1 MYDLKPALEGSEALM
16 MESTVRRNAQ
26 VLSTTVHAEAVLMNT
41 ANGKYYGLD
50 DIATSV
56 WEQLCTP
63 RTVSDLCGSLA
74 EVYDEDLEIIRRD
87 VLVLLGKFVNDGL
100 IEVIG

>member
-1 MYDLKPALEGSEALM
+1 M

-26 VLSTTVHAEAVLMNT
+26 VLSTTVHTEAVLMNT
-41 ANGKYYGLD
+41 ASGKYYGLD

-56 WEQLCTP
+56 WERLCTP

-74 EVYDEDLEIIRRD
+74 KEYDEDLEIIRRD
-87 VLVLLGKFVNDGL
+87 VLMLLEKLADDGL